1 MEQFSD
7 RDVLELAE
15 REGRLMVREE
25 VAAVLRIR
33 LSDADHLVRS
43 GRLRPTAYTRGQFR
57 AAIPLYRAGDVSALE
72 RAEDIDWMTVR
83 ATPKGRRSRSPHC
96 PPRGI
101 DERPPTSPGRNA
113 VNSPASPSGPVLP
126 PPPLRGLGVT
136 AAAEAGDHSIAGLN
150 ARASLA
156 AHLADRHFPQGLADD
171 LLAAVEAGGV
181 ASARTEVQ
189 DLFFEDHPGKLERIA
204 QRTWDQ
210 RDGLT
215 DGITRFRQAH
225 AQKLAEQAA
234 AGDASAADPGLGD
247 KADPPAVEGDEAPTE
262 LIERVLAVSARHY
275 TEVTGTDSEQW
286 DEETSR
292 ELVGIALRTVRLAE
306 REDYPRALE
315 EYLRANRVRLGRL
328 WQRYGPDGLFPRG
341 VYHLVELPEVFVLCE
356 RIESDR
362 YWLSGVWSDE
372 GQEDAPLER
381 LEEIWLYGT
390 GEWEDR

>member
-1 MEQFSD
+1 M
-7 RDVLELAE
+7 
-15 REGRLMVREE
+15 
-25 VAAVLRIR
+25 
-33 LSDADHLVRS
+33 
-43 GRLRPTAYTRGQFR
+43 
-57 AAIPLYRAGDVSALE
+57 
-72 RAEDIDWMTVR
+72 
-83 ATPKGRRSRSPHC
+83 
-96 PPRGI
+96 
-101 DERPPTSPGRNA
+101 
-113 VNSPASPSGPVLP
+113 
-126 PPPLRGLGVT
+126 
-136 AAAEAGDHSIAGLN
+136 
-150 ARASLA
+150 
-156 AHLADRHFPQGLADD
+156 
-171 LLAAVEAGGV
+171 
-181 ASARTEVQ
+181 
-189 DLFFEDHPGKLERIA
+189 
-204 QRTWDQ
+204 
-210 RDGLT
+210 
-215 DGITRFRQAH
+215 
-225 AQKLAEQAA
+225 
-234 AGDASAADPGLGD
+234 
-247 KADPPAVEGDEAPTE
+247 
-262 LIERVLAVSARHY
+262 IERVLAVSARHY